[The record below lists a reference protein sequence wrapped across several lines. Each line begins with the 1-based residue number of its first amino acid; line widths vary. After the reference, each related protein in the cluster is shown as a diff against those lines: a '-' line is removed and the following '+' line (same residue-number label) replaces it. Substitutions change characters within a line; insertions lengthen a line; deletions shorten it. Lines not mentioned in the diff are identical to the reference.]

1 MKILDTTI
9 RDGSYAIDFK
19 FSSKDVY
26 DLVTRSEKIGLEYI
40 EIGHGLGLNASS
52 EKHGYSLQTDI
63 EYMKTARAAASNAKL
78 GFFCIP
84 GIARLE
90 DIEIAKSHGMD
101 FIRVGVNIG
110 EYEKAFP
117 YIEYSRKVMGEGI
130 GTFVNFMKTYTTT
143 CEEFASAAKC
153 VYEHGAECVYIVDSA
168 GCMGEDEIG
177 QYIDAVR
184 HYCADVKLGFHGH
197 NNLGLAIE
205 NTYYCVTKDID
216 FIDCSYQGL
225 GRSLGNASLEQM
237 IMVLE
242 KRGYKTGFDIPRVLE
257 YGYAGLRNI
266 VRGDLIN
273 PLDYVCG
280 YAGFHS
286 SFIKD
291 IYKCST
297 EYNVDPLRL
306 IIAYSKINKSSMDYD
321 VLCSVAQTLP
331 KDSEDNPYGFAE
343 YFSEIYNQ

>member
-9 RDGSYAIDFK
+9 RDGSYAVNFK
-19 FSSKDVY
+19 FSNKDVR

-52 EKHGYSLQTDI
+52 EKYGYSLQTDT
-63 EYMKTARAAASNAKL
+63 EYMRTARAVAHNSKL

-84 GIARLE
+84 GIARFE
-90 DIEIAKSHGMD
+90 DIENAKKNGMD

-110 EYEKAFP
+110 EYEKAIP
-117 YIEYSRKVMGEGI
+117 YIEYSRSVMGGME
-130 GTFVNFMKTYTTT
+130 TFVNFMKTYTATYDG
-143 CEEFASAAKC
+143 FATAAKC

-168 GCMGEDEIG
+168 GCMCKEEIG
-177 QYIDAVR
+177 AYIDAAR
-184 HYCADVKLGFHGH
+184 RCTNIKLGFHGH

-205 NTYYCVTKDID
+205 NTYYCVTKGID

-225 GRSLGNASLEQM
+225 GRSCGNASLEQM

-242 KRGYKTGFDIPRVLE
+242 KKGYETGFDIPRVLE

-266 VRGDLIN
+266 VRGNLVN

-297 EYNVDPLRL
+297 DNSVDPLRL
-306 IIAYSKINKSSMDYD
+306 IIAYSKINKSSMDLD
-321 VLCSVAQTLP
+321 VLYSVARTLP
-331 KDSEDNPYGFAE
+331 KDSDDNPYGFAE

>member
-19 FSSKDVY
+19 FSCKDVQ
-26 DLVTRSEKIGLEYI
+26 DLVSRSERIGLKYI

-52 EKHGYSLQTDI
+52 EKYGYSLQTDV
-63 EYMKTARAAASNAKL
+63 EYMKTARSVAKNAKL

-84 GIARLE
+84 EIARQE
-90 DIEIAKSHGMD
+90 DIETAKEHGMD
-101 FIRVGVNIG
+101 FIRVGVNIN
-110 EYEKAFP
+110 EYDKAFP
-117 YIEYSRKVMGEGI
+117 YVEHARTI
-130 GTFVNFMKTYTTT
+130 GLEVFVNFMKTYTSTY
-143 CEEFASAAKC
+143 EEFGIAAER
-153 VYEHGAECVYIVDSA
+153 VHEYGAECVYIVDSA
-168 GCMGEDEIG
+168 GCMNKEEIG
-177 QYIDAVR
+177 GYIDAVR
-184 HYCADVKLGFHGH
+184 SCSDVKLGFHGH

-216 FIDCSYQGL
+216 FIDCTYQGL

-237 IMVLE
+237 VMVLE
-242 KRGYKTGFDIPRVLE
+242 KQGYATGFDIPKVLE

-266 VRGDLIN
+266 VRGSLVN

-291 IYKCST
+291 IYRCST
-297 EYNVDPLRL
+297 DKRVDPLRL
-306 IIAYSKINKSSMDYD
+306 IIAYSEFNKSSMDYNM
-321 VLCSVAQTLP
+321 LCSVAETLP
-331 KDSEDNPYGFAE
+331 QDLEDNPYGFAE
-343 YFSEIYNQ
+343 YFSEIYNK